1 MMDFEGHLP
10 VLYNETLEALQLQ
23 NGKVVVDGTLGGA
36 GHARGILEKI
46 VPDGRLIAID
56 KDADAIARGA
66 ERLEAFK
73 ENVTLVRDDFKNIT
87 EILER
92 LGIDG
97 IDAAIL
103 DLGVSSFQL
112 DEAERGFSYN
122 HDAPLDM
129 RMDARQERSALS
141 IVNNYTKEE
150 LEKVIREYGEERWAA
165 RIAEFIAEE
174 RKKEKIE
181 TTGQLVSVIKK
192 AIPKSARKEG
202 PHPAKRTFQAIRIE
216 VNAELTGLGDALEH
230 YANALKSKGRLAVI
244 TFHSLEDRIA
254 KQTFKRLQNPC
265 ECPKEFPVCMCGKVG
280 NIKIITRK
288 PMLPSEGELR
298 ENPRARSARLR
309 VIEKL

>member
-230 YANALKSKGRLAVI
+230 YANALKSKGRLVVI

-254 KQTFKRLQNPC
+254 KQTFKRLRNPC